1 VLLLCN
7 GPPLRLA
14 SATAKETHA
23 ERLKIDHDVVGAPV
37 PSGPAQSFDAPAAH
51 LYRYGGAL
59 S

>member
-1 VLLLCN
+1 MLLLCN
-7 GPPLRLA
+7 GPPKRLA

-23 ERLKIDHDVVGAPV
+23 ERLKFDTDVVGAPV
-37 PSGPAQSFDAPAAH
+37 PPDPAQSFDAPAAH